1 MPDHATN
8 TRTGACSV
16 PRPGKEPYEGGLLVF
31 HESSKSS
38 KGLGFRVL
46 KNLVLGLMHFFL
58 KLR

>member
-1 MPDHATN
+1 MRYFLVQELQDLVPDHATN

-38 KGLGFRVL
+38 KGLGFRV
-46 KNLVLGLMHFFL
+46 
-58 KLR
+58 